1 MLEWSNRRAWKAREL
16 ATVPWVRIPSSPSL
30 KIKDGKIMINKKHL
44 VIVES
49 PTKAKTISK
58 LLGTDY
64 VSVATV
70 GHFRDLPKKK
80 LGIQIE
86 DKKFIPE
93 YEIPRTKDI
102 QKVKKQLKEGKDNAL
117 NIFIATDPDREGE
130 AIAWHVAEFL
140 DLDKKEQNRIV
151 FNEFT
156 KQAVFD
162 SISNPRQ
169 LDFNLI
175 NSQQARRLLDRIIG
189 WQVSPVLWKKVK
201 SKTSAGRVQSPVLQF
216 VVEREEEIES
226 FVSEDYWNISAKLQF
241 ENSEILAH
249 LSDPNT
255 KKQVRYRIFNK
266 LKTEEILK
274 ILNNNDAIV
283 SNLKNSENYKSPR
296 PPFITSSLQ
305 QEASQKLGLSPDVTM
320 NLAQQLFE
328 GIELKGNNSIGLIT
342 YMRTDSFTITPTAM
356 NNVRSYIKN
365 EYGDKYLPPKP
376 NFYKNNQRAQEAH
389 ECIRPT
395 DVSVTPDK
403 LKTLLVHSNDNLY
416 RLYDLIWKRFV
427 SSQME
432 KALYKVSKATIISNQ
447 KYKDEN
453 LVFNIENWTVLF
465 DGYSVLYGEDREK
478 SEDEIVSNFL
488 FKDGSIIKIKDAI
501 LKYDKT
507 KPPFRYTEAMLV
519 RKMEQEGLGRPSTYA
534 NTIKTNLKTYLV
546 KKNTRLQPTKL
557 GRAISKFLKDNFA
570 TEVSPDYTTDMEEKL
585 DKIALGEMDWQVLL
599 NDFYEKLVNSISMA
613 EKKERMP
620 RESVEEYSDESCSE
634 CERPMIVRSSKS
646 NGTRFLGC
654 SGFPEC
660 KTAKPI
666 IVELNYK
673 CPRCS
678 NAKLRELQGSKA
690 SVYYGC
696 ADYPNCK
703 FNSRYEPAEGK
714 CLNEECKA
722 ETLFMRGKSLRCEI
736 CKSFQKMPDSM
747 KISK

>member
-1 MLEWSNRRAWKAREL
+1 ME
-16 ATVPWVRIPSSPSL
+16 
-30 KIKDGKIMINKKHL
+30 NKKNL

-58 LLGTDY
+58 LLGNDY
-64 VSVATV
+64 LSVATV

-80 LGIQIE
+80 LGIQID

-102 QKVKKQLKEGKDNAL
+102 QKVKKQLKDGKDNAL

-140 DLDKKEQNRIV
+140 DLDKNEQNRIV

-216 VVEREEEIES
+216 VVDREEEIES
-226 FVSEDYWNISAKLQF
+226 FVSEEYWNISAKLQF
-241 ENSEILAH
+241 ENSEIIAN
-249 LSDPNT
+249 LSDPST
-255 KKQVRYRIFNK
+255 KKKVRYRIFDK
-266 LKTEEILK
+266 LKTESILK
-274 ILNNNDAIV
+274 ILNNNDATV
-283 SNLKNSENYKSPR
+283 SNLQNSESYKSPR

-320 NLAQQLFE
+320 GLAQQLFE
-328 GIELKGNNSIGLIT
+328 GIELKDNNSVGLIT

-356 NNVRSYIKN
+356 NNVRDYIKN
-365 EYGDKYLPPKP
+365 EYGDKYLPSKP
-376 NFYKNNQRAQEAH
+376 NYYKNKQRAQEAH

-395 DVSVTPDK
+395 DVNMAPDK
-403 LKTLLVHSNDNLY
+403 LKALLVSDNNNLY

-432 KALYKVSKATIISNQ
+432 KALYKVSKAKIIINQ
-447 KYKDEN
+447 KYEDEE
-453 LVFNIENWTVLF
+453 LIFNIENWIVLF

-478 SEDEIVSNFL
+478 SEDEVVSNFQ
-488 FKDGSIIKIKDAI
+488 FKEGSIIKINDAI
-501 LKYDKT
+501 SKHDKT
-507 KPPFRYTEAMLV
+507 KPPNRYTEAMLV
-519 RKMEQEGLGRPSTYA
+519 RKMEQEGIGRPSTYA

-546 KKNTRLQPTKL
+546 KKNSRLHPTKL

-570 TEVSPDYTTDMEEKL
+570 MEVSPGYTTDMEEKL
-585 DKIALGEMDWQVLL
+585 DKIALGEMDWQELL
-599 NDFYEKLVNSISMA
+599 NNFYEKLVNSITMA
-613 EKKERMP
+613 EKQERVP
-620 RESVEEYSDESCSE
+620 RESVEEYSDESCPE
-634 CERPMIVRSSKS
+634 CERPMIVRTSKAK
-646 NGTRFLGC
+646 GTRFLGC

-666 IVELNYK
+666 ILELNHK
-673 CPRCS
+673 CPQCS
-678 NAKLRELQGSKA
+678 NSTLRELQGSKA

-703 FNSRYEPAEGK
+703 FNSRYKPSEGK
-714 CLNEECKA
+714 CLNEECGV
-722 ETLFMRGKSLRCEI
+722 ETLFVRGKSLRCEI
-736 CKSFQKMPDSM
+736 CKSFQKIPESL
-747 KISK
+747 KASQ